1 LNVRNKPSDQSVAA
15 AWGPLM
21 EWTPPD
27 GIEVPKW
34 WC

>member
-1 LNVRNKPSDQSVAA
+1 MARSSRRRRARISV
-15 AWGPLM
+15 M

-27 GIEVPKW
+27 GIDVPKW